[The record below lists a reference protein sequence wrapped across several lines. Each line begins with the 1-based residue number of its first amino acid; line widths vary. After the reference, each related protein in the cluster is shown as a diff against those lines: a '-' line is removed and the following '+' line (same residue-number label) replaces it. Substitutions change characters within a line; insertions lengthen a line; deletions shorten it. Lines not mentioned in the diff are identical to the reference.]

1 MPEKIRISSNS
12 VITILILLYFIIRTH
27 GVAGYLPSVWA
38 IPLLLIF
45 AFSILVLPKL
55 PNKSLSQLV
64 KESRWIILSLI
75 VLIVCMFLQYGN
87 FKLYSTFNYLVFS
100 IPFYI
105 IGYFWGIFGRDK
117 YFKIS
122 VIGYFIF
129 ISLFLFSK
137 LLQVDNFG
145 TIGKETIGR
154 LFYTPGGEANYNEII
169 FFWPY
174 VAFVLIT
181 AISLL
186 SRKYLIPKN
195 RTFLYV
201 LSSICLISILFSGV
215 AAPIVLIVIAML
227 VYYFNK
233 SKSKGRIRLLLAIP
247 GILLFSYLI
256 IYLLGSGLVG
266 NFGTATSKAEGFL
279 LFFESGYIFDDFIL
293 NEITSGRWTA
303 GMYSINQF
311 LAAPLTGHGAF
322 LEDIKGAMTNIDN
335 FNTAAGGHSF
345 VLDSLAFYG
354 IWGISLIM
362 ILIKFSTDAIKYYKI
377 AGPDEKKMA
386 LIFAS
391 AIISLFISNIMNS
404 TFLFSSFD
412 QFVFLCCGFL
422 LGKYHIAKNS
432 EKLNLA

>member
-12 VITILILLYFIIRTH
+12 VITILILLYFIVRTH

-38 IPLLLIF
+38 IPLLLLF
-45 AFSILVLPKL
+45 AFSILILPKL
-55 PNKSLSQLV
+55 PNTSLRQLV

-75 VLIVCMFLQYGN
+75 ILIVCMFLQYGN
-87 FKLYSTFNYLVFS
+87 FKLYSTFNYLIFS

-105 IGYFWGIFGRDK
+105 IGYYWGTFRRDK

-169 FFWPY
+169 FFWPF

-186 SRKYLIPKN
+186 SNKYLISKN

-256 IYLLGSGLVG
+256 IYLLGSGFFG
-266 NFGTATSKAEGFL
+266 SFGTASTKAGGIIML
-279 LFFESGYIFDDFIL
+279 VESGIVLDDVVL
-293 NEITSGRWTA
+293 NEITSDRWTA
-303 GMYSINQF
+303 GMYSINQI
-311 LAAPLTGHGAF
+311 LSAPLTGHGAY
-322 LEDIKGAMTNIDN
+322 LEEHAGNMRDINNYT
-335 FNTAAGGHSF
+335 TSAGGHSF
-345 VLDSLAFYG
+345 VLDSLAFFG

-362 ILIKFSTDAIKYYKI
+362 ILIKFSSDAIKYYKI
-377 AGPDEKKMA
+377 ADTEEKKMA

-391 AIISLFISNIMNS
+391 AIISLFISNIINS

-412 QFVFLCCGFL
+412 QFVFLCSGFF
-422 LGKYHIAKNS
+422 LGKYHITKTV
-432 EKLNLA
+432 NL

>member
-1 MPEKIRISSNS
+1 MSEKIRISSNS
-12 VITILILLYFIIRTH
+12 VISILILLYLIIRTH
-27 GVAGYLPSVWA
+27 GIAGYLPSVWA
-38 IPLLLIF
+38 MPLLLIF
-45 AFSILVLPKL
+45 VFSILILHKLPK
-55 PNKSLSQLV
+55 PSLHQLV
-64 KESRWIILSLI
+64 KESRWIILSLLI
-75 VLIVCMFLQYGN
+75 LIVYMFLQYGN

-105 IGYFWGIFGRDK
+105 IGYYWGIFRRDIF
-117 YFKIS
+117 FKNTI
-122 VIGYFIF
+122 IAYFIF

-137 LLQVDNFG
+137 LVQVDNFG

-154 LFYTPGGEANYNEII
+154 LFYTPGWEENYNEII

-181 AISLL
+181 AIGLL
-186 SRKYLIPKN
+186 SRKYLIHKN
-195 RTFLYV
+195 RTFLYI
-201 LSSICLISILFSGV
+201 LSLICLISILFSGV
-215 AAPIVLIVIAML
+215 AAPLVLIVIAML
-227 VYYFNK
+227 IYYFNK
-233 SKSKGRIRLLLAIP
+233 SKSKGRIRLLLAIL
-247 GILLFSYLI
+247 GILLFSYII
-256 IYLLGSGLVG
+256 IYLLGSGIIG

-293 NEITSGRWTA
+293 NEITSGRWSA
-303 GMYSINQF
+303 GIYSLIQF
-311 LAAPLTGHGAF
+311 FKNPLFGNGAY
-322 LEDIKGAMTNIDN
+322 LESVKDMLGETDKFT
-335 FNTAAGGHSF
+335 TAAGGHSF

-377 AGPDEKKMA
+377 ADTEEKKMA

-412 QFVFLCCGFL
+412 QFVFLCCGFF
-422 LGKYHIAKNS
+422 LGKYHIAKKS
-432 EKLNLA
+432 EKINLA

>member
-1 MPEKIRISSNS
+1 MTQTMRISSN
-12 VITILILLYFIIRTH
+12 VLITMLMLLYFVIRTH
-27 GVAGYLPSVWA
+27 GIAGYLPSVWA

-45 AFSILVLPKL
+45 SFSILALPKL
-55 PNKSLSQLV
+55 SKFNLIKLI
-64 KESRWIILSLI
+64 KESIWIILSLI
-75 VLIVCMFLQYGN
+75 ILIICIFFQYGN
-87 FKLYSTFNYLVFS
+87 FKLYATFNYLVFS

-105 IGYFWGIFGRDK
+105 IGYYWGI
-117 YFKIS
+117 YSKIKFFRYT

-145 TIGKETIGR
+145 NIEKETIGR
-154 LFYTPGGEANYNEII
+154 LFYTPGGELNFNEII
-169 FFWPY
+169 FFWPFT
-174 VAFVLIT
+174 AFGFII
-181 AISLL
+181 AISLISRQEL
-186 SRKYLIPKN
+186 SLQN
-195 RTFLYV
+195 RIFLYV
-201 LSSICLISILFSGV
+201 LSSICLISFLFSGV
-215 AAPIVLIVIAML
+215 AAPIVLIVTTIM

-233 SKSKGRIRLLLAIP
+233 SKSKGRFWLLLAIP
-247 GILLFSYLI
+247 GIILFSYLM
-256 IYLLGSGLVG
+256 IYLLGSGIIKNL
-266 NFGTATSKAEGFL
+266 GTATSKAEGFL
-279 LFFESGYIFDDFIL
+279 LFKSGYIFDDFIL

-311 LAAPLTGHGAF
+311 MAAPLTGHGAY
-322 LEDIKGAMTNIDN
+322 LEGINGAMTNIDN

-377 AGPDEKKMA
+377 ADTEEKKMA

-391 AIISLFISNIMNS
+391 AIISLFISNVINS

-412 QFVFLCCGFL
+412 QFVFLCSGFF
-422 LGKYHIAKNS
+422 LGKYHIAITQK
-432 EKLNLA
+432 KINLA